1 MIFLYSGTP
10 GSGKS
15 YHALCDIVDKLRRR
29 TRNGV
34 IANFPVVTENIRR
47 VRGRFDYWDNS
58 EVSVDRLVQY
68 AVENHVVGV
77 EGQTLLVLDEC
88 GGLFNSRDWQS
99 GQERMRWVHFF
110 SQHRK
115 LGYNIILI
123 AQFDRMLD
131 RQIRCCV
138 EYKYSH
144 LKINNAFG
152 LLPLTA
158 FLCVQRWYG
167 QRLRLGSQIIP
178 YRRSRAKLYD
188 SYAMFTA
195 TGPQPIT
202 AAAGRGD
209 PPSGGGS

>member
-47 VRGRFDYWDNS
+47 LRGRFDYWDNS

-68 AVENHVVGV
+68 AVENHVVGM

-138 EYKYSH
+138 EYEYSH

-188 SYAMFTA
+188 SYAMFAAPGT
-195 TGPQPIT
+195 QPIT
-202 AAAGRGD
+202 AAAGRGG